1 MDLELKCPHCNESI
15 FISQINCG
23 IFRHGFLKNNLQQI
37 NPHASFEECE
47 NYIKNDLIIG
57 CCKPFQIIN
66 ENNENNEN
74 NKYNIIICNY
84 I

>member
-1 MDLELKCPHCNESI
+1 MDLEFKCPHCNESI

-47 NYIKNDLIIG
+47 NYIKTFNSKYIFQVSFNINDREWIV
-57 CCKPFQIIN
+57 CEKSN
-66 ENNENNEN
+66 
-74 NKYNIIICNY
+74 
-84 I
+84 

>member
-1 MDLELKCPHCNESI
+1 MELEFNCPHCNEII

-23 IFRHGFLKNNLQQI
+23 IFRHGFFKNNLQQI
-37 NPHASFEECE
+37 NPHATFEECE
-47 NYIKNDLIIG
+47 NYINNNLIIG
-57 CCKPFQIIN
+57 CGKPFKII
-66 ENNENNEN
+66 NEN